1 MNLRRI
7 YVMKKK
13 ATLLAGLLT
22 LSMTASL
29 AGCGN
34 SSKETQTTS
43 AAGATEETNVEN
55 AVPNDEASDDAAQPV
70 KITFWNMFGGGE
82 GDFVD
87 EIVNNFNEAQ
97 SEVEVEAIRL
107 ESNEFYA
114 KYGAALSAGKGP
126 DVAVTHCDRLAP
138 FVNSGQLASLNDLAS
153 QTGFDFSSIS
163 DLSMEAVTFD
173 GEVYSVPLDTHFHM
187 CYYNKDILKEAGKLK
202 EDGTPDFGEI
212 SPEGLLTFL
221 GEIKEAVPDKKPF
234 CINTPYF
241 KEPFYNMYYEAGG
254 ELLNDDLS
262 AAAINNDKAAE
273 VLKFFM
279 DAYESGLADIND
291 VNPWDTFASG
301 DSAIWF
307 GGVWEAGN
315 YFTEENG
322 ERFGAV
328 ALPAFFGS
336 DTHWASSHGLTIP
349 AYVEDEKKVAGMK
362 FMAYFSAEGSKIWG
376 KAGHVPA
383 SKAVMESEEYLSLP
397 YRDEFVKAQKTVKF
411 APQVNNYNAI
421 DTIIAEQLQSIIFG
435 YTSIEDGLASI
446 ETEINDLIQ

>member
-1 MNLRRI
+1 
-7 YVMKKK
+7 MKKK
-13 ATLLAGLLT
+13 AKLLAGLLT
-22 LSMTASL
+22 LSMAASL
-29 AGCGN
+29 AGCG
-34 SSKETQTTS
+34 SSGKEAQTTP
-43 AAGATEETNVEN
+43 AAGAAEETKKAEEKTEELK
-55 AVPNDEASDDAAQPV
+55 AEASEDAGQAV

-87 EIVNNFNEAQ
+87 EIVNNFNESQ
-97 SEVEVEAIRL
+97 NQVEVESIRL

-114 KYGAALSAGKGP
+114 KYAAALSAGKGP

-138 FVNSGQLASLNDLAS
+138 FVNSGQLTGLNDLAA
-153 QTGFDFSSIS
+153 QEGFAFSSIS

-187 CYYNKDILKEAGKLK
+187 CYYNKEILKEAGKLK
-202 EDGTPDFGEI
+202 EDGKPDFGEI

-221 GEIKEAVPDKKPF
+221 SEIKEAVPDKKPF

-254 ELLNDDLS
+254 ELLNQDLS
-262 AAAINNDKAAE
+262 AAAVNNEKAVE
-273 VLKFFM
+273 VLEFFM
-279 DAYESGLADIND
+279 KAYDSGLADIND
-291 VNPWDTFASG
+291 VNPWDTFAGG
-301 DSAIWF
+301 DSALWF

-322 ERFGAV
+322 DRFGAV

-336 DTHWASSHGLTIP
+336 ETHWASSHGLTIP
-349 AYVEDEKKVAGMK
+349 AYVEDEKKAAAMK

-411 APQVNNYNAI
+411 APQINNYNAV

-446 ETEINDLIQ
+446 EAEINDLIQ

>member
-1 MNLRRI
+1 
-7 YVMKKK
+7 MKKRAK
-13 ATLLAGLLT
+13 ILAGLLT
-22 LSMTASL
+22 LSMAVSL
-29 AGCGN
+29 AGCGGAN
-34 SSKETQTTS
+34 KETQTAP
-43 AAGATEETNVEN
+43 AADTAKEADAEEAALSEEPV
-55 AVPNDEASDDAAQPV
+55 ADADTAETV

-87 EIVNNFNEAQ
+87 EIVNNFNESQ

-138 FVNSGQLASLNDLAS
+138 FVNSGQLASLNDLAA
-153 QTGFDFSSIS
+153 QTGFEFSSIS
-163 DLSMEAVTFD
+163 DLSMEAVTFN

-273 VLKFFM
+273 VLRFFM
-279 DAYESGLADIND
+279 NAYDSGLADIND
-291 VNPWDTFASG
+291 VNPWDTFAGG

-322 ERFGAV
+322 DRFGAI

-349 AYVEDEKKVAGMK
+349 AYVEDGKKVAAMK

-383 SKAVMESEEYLSLP
+383 AKAIMESEEYLSLP

-411 APQVNNYNAI
+411 APQINNYNAV
-421 DTIIAEQLQSIIFG
+421 DTIIAEQMQQIIFG

>member
-1 MNLRRI
+1 
-7 YVMKKK
+7 MKKRTK
-13 ATLLAGLLT
+13 LLAGLLSLT
-22 LSMTASL
+22 MACAAL

-34 SSKETQTTS
+34 SGK
-43 AAGATEETNVEN
+43 GTEEDTPAQEGAQEN
-55 AVPNDEASDDAAQPV
+55 DASENQEQEDAADSQNGAE

-87 EIVNNFNEAQ
+87 EIVKNFNDSQ
-97 SEVEVEAIRL
+97 SDVEVESVRL

-114 KYGAALSAGKGP
+114 KYGAALSSGKGP

-138 FVNSGQLASLNDLAS
+138 FVNGGQLAELDDLAV
-153 QTGFDFSSIS
+153 QEGFDFASVS

-173 GEVYSVPLDTHFHM
+173 GKVYSVPLDTHFHM
-187 CYYNKDILKEAGKLK
+187 CYYNKEILKEAGKLK
-202 EDGTPDFGEI
+202 EDGTPDFGDI
-212 SPEGLLTFL
+212 SPEGLLKFL
-221 GEIKEAVPDKKPF
+221 QEIKEAAPDKKPF

-262 AAAINNDKAAE
+262 QAAVNNDKAKE
-273 VLKFFM
+273 VLEFFM
-279 DAYESGLADIND
+279 EAYNTELADIND
-291 VNPWDTFASG
+291 VNPWDTFANG

-322 ERFGAV
+322 DRFGAV
-328 ALPAFFGS
+328 ALPVFFGS

-349 AYVEDEKKVAGMK
+349 AYVDDAKKAAAMK
-362 FMAYFSAEGSKIWG
+362 FMAYFSTEGSKIWG

-411 APQVNNYNAI
+411 APQINNYNAV
-421 DTIIAEQLQSIIFG
+421 DTVIAEQMQNIIFG
-435 YTSIEDGLASI
+435 HVSIEEGLADI
-446 ETEINDLIQ
+446 ESEINDLIQ